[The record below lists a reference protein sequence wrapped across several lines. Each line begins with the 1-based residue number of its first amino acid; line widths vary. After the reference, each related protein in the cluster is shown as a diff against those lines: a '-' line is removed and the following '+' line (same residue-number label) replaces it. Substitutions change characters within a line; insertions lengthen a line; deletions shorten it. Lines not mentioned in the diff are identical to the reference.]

1 MPRILLTPLAQRLLQ
16 LAVIIDNA
24 DNPGV
29 VRTMIHRFNEVLN
42 EIRKN
47 QPRTGQHPN
56 SFVLEISQYERIRDL
71 IGATWLKEHLAS
83 YPLRALGPVTPGA
96 SGVLEYFGKLS
107 ATTSNIPW
115 DRATEDEK
123 LFQDLENTRHM
134 NEPF

>member
-1 MPRILLTPLAQRLLQ
+1 MTRILLTPLAQRLLQ

-47 QPRTGQHPN
+47 QPRTGQRPS
-56 SFVLEISQYERIRDL
+56 SFVIETEQYERIRDL

-83 YPLRALGPVTPGA
+83 YPLKALGPVKPGA
-96 SGVLEYFGKLS
+96 HGVLEYFKKL
-107 ATTSNIPW
+107 ADAESNIPW
-115 DRATEDEK
+115 VGASKDEI
-123 LFQDLENTRHM
+123 LFQELESTRLM
-134 NEPF
+134 EPF